1 MVYSV
6 KNIAKVCYFF
16 SVCFV
21 VVLLVWTTA
30 HFFQISE
37 TNAEKITL
45 PVFSFWGFL
54 EAARTGI
61 PFALYLS
68 VLLSLSYTARKKIRV
83 IPSMVTIFLLAI
95 GWTFLSAWAVAHIPP
110 HPRISGKP
118 VSLVRDGLIVT
129 TDRGQKAVFLSTG
142 LPSSSL
148 AFTGALRFDDAP
160 ETPNSAKPL
169 SFKVSRVPLTKSIAN
184 DFLRL
189 QENLIELQEMGFA
202 YFAVYAV
209 GLVILLVSTR
219 FIMDLSV
226 WALVNLFLGFIAFY
240 GISAFE
246 LFMDSNWR
254 YADLLSF
261 VIDRT
266 PTPLTD
272 SLVLCVAGLFVMGV
286 SGAVYLARKRRR
298 KEAA

>member
-37 TNAEKITL
+37 TNAEVVTL
-45 PVFSFWGFL
+45 PVFSLWGFL
-54 EAARTGI
+54 EGARTGI

-68 VLLSLSYTARKKIRV
+68 VLISLSYTARKKIKI
-83 IPSMVTIFLLAI
+83 IPSMVTTFLLAV

-110 HPRISGKP
+110 HSNIAGKP

-129 TDRGQKAVFLSTG
+129 THSGQKAVFFPIG

-148 AFTGALRFDDAP
+148 VFAGALRFDDAP
-160 ETPNSAKPL
+160 QTPNSANPL
-169 SFKVSRVPLTKSIAN
+169 SFKADRVPLTQSIAN

-189 QENLIELQEMGFA
+189 ARNLAGLQEMGFA
-202 YFAVYAV
+202 YFAVYTA
-209 GLVILLVSTR
+209 GLVVLLVSTR

-246 LFMDSNWR
+246 LFIDSNWR
-254 YADLLSF
+254 YANLVSF

-266 PTPLTD
+266 PTPLID
-272 SLVLCVAGLFVMGV
+272 SLVLCITGLFVMGV
-286 SGAVYLARKRRR
+286 SGAVYLIKKRRR
-298 KEAA
+298 KEA